1 MRNNDLMDVLRLS
14 LQMAPNS
21 KQANLRVGA
30 CPMMSHRQAKEQPVQ
45 ERARH
50 RLILTRV
57 QEMMC
62 RCTTNLCKGR
72 VQQMVRKRITE
83 SRQTT
88 RRNRRRMYRPTAGC
102 QKEMRCIAHLL
113 LAIRSCRCFTT
124 WAGSSRT
131 TARLTVR
138 SMACGSTASAA
149 ASSNASASPWDT
161 SRTIMRGYRIHSAE
175 PRHR

>member
-14 LQMAPNS
+14 LRMAPNS

-30 CPMMSHRQAKEQPVQ
+30 CPMSHRQAKEQSVQ

-57 QEMMC
+57 QGMTC

-72 VQQMVRKRITE
+72 VQQMVRKRIPA

-88 RRNRRRMYRPTAGC
+88 HRNRRRMYRPTAGC
-102 QKEMRCIAHLL
+102 QKEMRYTARSP
-113 LAIRSCRCFTT
+113 LASRSCRCCTT
-124 WAGSSRT
+124 WAGYSRT

-138 SMACGSTASAA
+138 SMVCGSTASAA
-149 ASSNASASPWDT
+149 VSSSANALPWDT
-161 SRTIMRGYRIHSAE
+161 SPTIMKRYRIHSAE

>member
-1 MRNNDLMDVLRLS
+1 
-14 LQMAPNS
+14 
-21 KQANLRVGA
+21 
-30 CPMMSHRQAKEQPVQ
+30 MSHRQAKEQPVQ

-57 QEMMC
+57 QEMTC
-62 RCTTNLCKGR
+62 RCTTNLRKR
-72 VQQMVRKRITE
+72 RTHRMVRKRIPA

-88 RRNRRRMYRPTAGC
+88 RRNRMPMCRPTAGC

-113 LAIRSCRCFTT
+113 LAIRSCRCCTT
-124 WAGSSRT
+124 WAGSSRI

-149 ASSNASASPWDT
+149 VSSSANALPRLYHQLCSSFGMFTLTPLTSTPSSAGM
-161 SRTIMRGYRIHSAE
+161 SRYLRPPIMRASMR
-175 PRHR
+175 